1 LFPNLL
7 KEMGDSP
14 KNPKATARFDTRL
27 TGEQKRLFE
36 QAAHLEGYK
45 SLSEFVIHVVQEA
58 AHEIVTRHNTHL
70 ATEKDKEI
78 FFDALLHPPQP
89 AKALTDAVKR
99 YQKKVQGNG

>member
-1 LFPNLL
+1 
-7 KEMGDSP
+7 MGDSP

-45 SLSEFVIHVVQEA
+45 SLSEFVIQVVQKA

-70 ATEKDKEI
+70 ASERDKEI
-78 FFDALLHPPQP
+78 FFDALLHPPEP
-89 AKALTDAVKR
+89 STALTDAVKR